1 MLNIETGFQEF
12 PPGTWYH
19 LASSHSNS
27 MNITICAL
35 KIEIEIKKDFTEKY
49 KQVFK
54 DRFTRFLKSQHYG
67 LFVYLIFTFIPP
79 FFFFFFF

>member
-1 MLNIETGFQEF
+1 
-12 PPGTWYH
+12 
-19 LASSHSNS
+19 

-79 FFFFFFF
+79 FFFFFEGGGDILKTFPSKAYDSI